1 VGEIKDEFDLE
12 EEPFER
18 VSDSVIRVQGDV
30 LLDEINQHYAL
41 NLSHPDADTVGGLVM
56 VLLGRMPV
64 TNDQLEILGTTII
77 VESLDGLVP
86 GSVLITLPEQRAE
99 N

>member
-1 VGEIKDEFDLE
+1 
-12 EEPFER
+12 
-18 VSDSVIRVQGDV
+18 
-30 LLDEINQHYAL
+30 L